1 MFGDAFR
8 NKNVWLSGHTGFKG
22 AWLARWLTQLGAKVH
37 GFAQPPNTKPAL
49 FDQLSLGSQ
58 VHHTVGDIRDLSAV
72 RESIKASRP
81 DFVFHL
87 AAQSLV
93 RLSYAQLLETYQTN
107 VLGTAHVLEVLRE
120 LNQPCVAICITSD
133 KCYENKEWLHGYR
146 ETDALGG
153 HDPYSASKAATEI
166 VIASYRR
173 SFFSIGHVKVAS
185 ARAGNVIGGGDWA
198 TDRIV
203 PDCVRAL
210 KEGRAIPVRNK
221 TAVRPWQHVLEPLS
235 GYLWLAAVLA
245 QPKLG
250 KHDLAKV
257 DLAFNFGPNA
267 SSGRTVAE
275 LVQEVLRHWPGSWKD
290 LSDPNAP
297 HEAGTLRLAID
308 KAHALLDWAPVWDF
322 QPTIEKTVSWYR
334 ATQDQK
340 ALDLTTRQ
348 IDEYVKDARAAG
360 LRWAANG

>member
-1 MFGDAFR
+1 
-8 NKNVWLSGHTGFKG
+8 
-22 AWLARWLTQLGAKVH
+22 
-37 GFAQPPNTKPAL
+37 
-49 FDQLSLGSQ
+49 
-58 VHHTVGDIRDLSAV
+58 
-72 RESIKASRP
+72 
-81 DFVFHL
+81 
-87 AAQSLV
+87 
-93 RLSYAQLLETYQTN
+93 
-107 VLGTAHVLEVLRE
+107 
-120 LNQPCVAICITSD
+120 
-133 KCYENKEWLHGYR
+133 
-146 ETDALGG
+146 
-153 HDPYSASKAATEI
+153 
-166 VIASYRR
+166 
-173 SFFSIGHVKVAS
+173 
-185 ARAGNVIGGGDWA
+185 
-198 TDRIV
+198 V

-235 GYLWLAAVLA
+235 GYLWLAAALA
-245 QPKLG
+245 QPQLR
-250 KHDLAKV
+250 KHDLGKV

-322 QPTIEKTVSWYR
+322 QPTVEKTVSWYR
-334 ATQDQK
+334 KAQEEK